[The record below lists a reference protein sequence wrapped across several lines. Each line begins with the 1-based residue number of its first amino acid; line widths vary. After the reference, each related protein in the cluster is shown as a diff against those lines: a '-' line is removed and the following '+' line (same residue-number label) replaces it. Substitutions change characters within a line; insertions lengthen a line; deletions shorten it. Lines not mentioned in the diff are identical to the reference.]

1 MMYGKNGLKTLYIF
15 YFSLDCK
22 TVFTIVRDWF
32 FSIYWLNKKFE
43 KKNFYFKIL
52 VANQFGKTIFDLEKY
67 IYEIKM
73 IFFHLSDKAF
83 PSVKNGT
90 NRDNLL
96 CSSEMLYWIENIV
109 KYHLNSICHPIWM
122 NSEISTQRCM
132 SNSMYAHQNP
142 YVFLAKSEKKVF
154 FNNDMWQKIFLFKNA
169 ISFLFFN
176 RFGNGLNLCEGHFF
190 LFSIWFH
197 DIRDVSAIKGNIE
210 KKIWLKIY

>member
-1 MMYGKNGLKTLYIF
+1 MMYGKNGLKTLYLF

-32 FSIYWLNKKFE
+32 FSIYWLNKKF
-43 KKNFYFKIL
+43 KKKIYFYFKIL

-67 IYEIKM
+67 IYKIKM
-73 IFFHLSDKAF
+73 FFFHLSDKAF

-96 CSSEMLYWIENIV
+96 CSREMLYWIENIV

-132 SNSMYAHQNP
+132 GNSMYAHQNP
-142 YVFLAKSEKKVF
+142 
-154 FNNDMWQKIFLFKNA
+154 
-169 ISFLFFN
+169 
-176 RFGNGLNLCEGHFF
+176 
-190 LFSIWFH
+190 
-197 DIRDVSAIKGNIE
+197 
-210 KKIWLKIY
+210 